1 MPHHRTD
8 NIIGINWGSSNL
20 RAYLIA
26 ADGRLLDTHEEPA
39 GVATLSRD
47 GMVIAADSIRARW
60 PKAAHAYAA
69 GMIGSNVGWVDAGYV
84 DCPAGVETVAQ
95 QLVATRIGS
104 LDLRIVP
111 GMACV
116 RAVDGAPD
124 VMRGEE
130 TELLGLLSGGAFGP
144 DAIVALPGTH
154 TKWIQLR
161 AGRVESFM
169 TAMSGE
175 LFDRLAGGG
184 LLASVL
190 EGPGVVGPAFLEG
203 VRVGAKGALG
213 LGALLFEV
221 RARVVRGV
229 LMRGDSSSYL
239 RGVLVGAEIK
249 DAMGLFPAIGDGDAW
264 AGQRPALPVVGSGP
278 VTAMY
283 QAALGELGIASH
295 AVASA
300 DAVVRGFAAIHG
312 MTAASR

>member
-84 DCPAGVETVAQ
+84 DCPAGVETVTQ
-95 QLVATRIGS
+95 HLVPTRIGS
-104 LDLRIVP
+104 LELRIVP

-130 TELLGLLSGGAFGP
+130 TELLGLLSGGAIGP

-190 EGPGVVGPAFLEG
+190 EGPGGVGPAFLEG

-213 LGALLFEV
+213 LGALLFGV
-221 RARVVRGV
+221 RARVIRGV
-229 LMRGDSSSYL
+229 LERVESSSYL

-249 DAMGLFPAIGDGDAW
+249 DATGLFAALGGSAGD

-278 VTAMY
+278 VTVMY
-283 QAALGELGIASH
+283 QAALEELGIASR

-300 DAVVRGFAAIHG
+300 DAVVRGFTAIHG
-312 MTAASR
+312 MTSASR

>member
-1 MPHHRTD
+1 MERHGKGS
-8 NIIGINWGSSNL
+8 IIGINWGSSNL

-26 ADGRLLDTHEEPA
+26 PDGRLIDAHEEPA
-39 GVATLSRD
+39 GVATLSRE

-69 GMIGSNVGWVDAGYV
+69 GMVGSNVGWVDAGYV
-84 DCPAGVETVAQ
+84 DCPAGADAVAA
-95 QLVATRIGS
+95 QLVPTRIGS
-104 LDLRIVP
+104 LEVRIVP

-116 RAVDGAPD
+116 RAADGAPD

-130 TELLGLLSGGAFGP
+130 TELLGLLSSGTIGP
-144 DAIVALPGTH
+144 DAMVALPGTH

-161 AGRVESFM
+161 SGRVESFM

-190 EGPGVVGPAFLEG
+190 EGPGAVGPAFLEG
-203 VRVGAKGALG
+203 VRIGAKGALG
-213 LGALLFEV
+213 LGALLFGV
-221 RARVVRGV
+221 RARVIRGV
-229 LMRGDSSSYL
+229 LARADSSSYL

-249 DAMGLFPAIGDGDAW
+249 DAMGLFPALGGGAAG

-278 VTAMY
+278 VTVMY
-283 QAALGELGIASH
+283 QAALDELGISSR

-300 DAVVRGFAAIHG
+300 DAVVQGFSAIHAMAG
-312 MTAASR
+312 TLG

>member
-60 PKAAHAYAA
+60 PNATHAYAA

-84 DCPAGVETVAQ
+84 DCPAGAETVAQ
-95 QLVATRIGS
+95 QLVSTRIGS
-104 LDLRIVP
+104 LELRVVP

-116 RAVDGAPD
+116 RPVDDAPD

-130 TELLGLLSGGAFGP
+130 TELLGLLSAGAVDP

-190 EGPGVVGPAFLEG
+190 EGPGHVGPTFLEG

-213 LGALLFEV
+213 LGALLFGV
-221 RARVVRGV
+221 RARVIRGM
-229 LMRGDSSSYL
+229 LPRADSSSYL

-249 DAMGLFPAIGDGDAW
+249 DATALFPALGEGDVW
-264 AGQRPALPVVGSGP
+264 AGQRPALPVIGSGP
-278 VTAMY
+278 VTVMY
-283 QAALGELGIASH
+283 QAALNELGVASQ

-300 DAVVRGFAAIHG
+300 DAVVRGFSAIHSMDG
-312 MTAASR
+312 SAG